1 MRATAAQIAVIGAG
15 PAGLMAAEH
24 LSAAGYGVTVFER
37 MASPARKF
45 LMAGRGGLNLTHS
58 EDWSVFV
65 SRYGRLP
72 PLLETA
78 LNAWPA
84 QAAIDWAHGL
94 GIETFVG
101 SNGRVFP
108 RAMKAS
114 PLLRAWLRRL
124 EGQGV
129 RLAVNHEWY
138 GFDADGTLLFET
150 PAGRIPHRAD
160 AVILALGGAS
170 WPRLG
175 SNGAWAGILAAQR
188 VAITPFSAA
197 NCAICVS
204 WSGHMISRFAGQPLK
219 RIAVTVGG
227 RTVRGEAIITRL
239 GLEGGAVYP
248 LAGEVRTG
256 LAGGGEAWLHIDLR
270 PDMTVEDLNIRL
282 SAPRRKRSM
291 ATFLRKTV
299 SLAPAAIALLREPGA
314 MPNDPAALAALIKG
328 VRLRT
333 TGCAGLERAISTAGG
348 LAFDAVDEHFML
360 RARHGVFVAGE
371 MLDWEAPTGGYLL
384 QASLATGVAA
394 ARGAANWLTVHPS
407 GAQIPY
413 GG

>member
-1 MRATAAQIAVIGAG
+1 
-15 PAGLMAAEH
+15 
-24 LSAAGYGVTVFER
+24 
-37 MASPARKF
+37 
-45 LMAGRGGLNLTHS
+45 
-58 EDWSVFV
+58 
-65 SRYGRLP
+65 
-72 PLLETA
+72 
-78 LNAWPA
+78 
-84 QAAIDWAHGL
+84 
-94 GIETFVG
+94 
-101 SNGRVFP
+101 
-108 RAMKAS
+108 
-114 PLLRAWLRRL
+114 
-124 EGQGV
+124 
-129 RLAVNHEWY
+129 
-138 GFDADGTLLFET
+138 
-150 PAGRIPHRAD
+150 
-160 AVILALGGAS
+160 
-170 WPRLG
+170 
-175 SNGAWAGILAAQR
+175 
-188 VAITPFSAA
+188 
-197 NCAICVS
+197 
-204 WSGHMISRFAGQPLK
+204 MISRFAGQPLK

-407 GAQIPY
+407 GAPIPY